1 MEKLLGNQTPN
12 FAEIRKTLV
21 GLGNVLIQAELAE
34 SIELRYYDCLQDL
47 TFKCGNFEYS
57 INPSFPFDEATFT
70 AFIDEV
76 KSFMKSVIKD
86 YEDRIFKMEC
96 SKAVMEVYLTEK
108 EK

>member
-1 MEKLLGNQTPN
+1 MEKLSENQTPN
-12 FAEIRKTLV
+12 FAEIRKTLA

-34 SIELRYYDCLQDL
+34 NIELRFYECLNDL
-47 TFKCGNFEYS
+47 YFKCGDFECT
-57 INPSFPFDEATFT
+57 INASVPFDEVAFT

-76 KSFMKSVIKD
+76 KSFMKSMIKD
-86 YEDRIFKMEC
+86 YEERIFKMEC